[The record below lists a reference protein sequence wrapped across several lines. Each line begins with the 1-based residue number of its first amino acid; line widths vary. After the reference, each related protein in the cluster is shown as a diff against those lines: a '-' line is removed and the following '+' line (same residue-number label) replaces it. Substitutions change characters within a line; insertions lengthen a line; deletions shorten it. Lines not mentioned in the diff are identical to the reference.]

1 MAHPHET
8 RAKVRQLYIEGMA
21 LKPAALAAA
30 VSYETAQA
38 WKKAALNKGDN
49 WDTHRA
55 AYSVS
60 TGNIDDV
67 AKRFAV
73 KVIQQSMR
81 LCEEIDSS
89 DIEIDVKVKMHASM
103 ADAMAKTTKGIKR
116 FAPELTEA
124 SAAIGTFKI
133 IVDYLRKNDP
143 ELLKG
148 LSTHFDAIGNELRLV
163 YGSA

>member
-8 RAKVRQLYIEGMA
+8 RAKVRQLYIEGTA
-21 LKPAALAAA
+21 LKPAALAAG

-49 WDTHRA
+49 WDTQRA

-67 AKRFAV
+67 TKRFAV
-73 KVIQQSMR
+73 KVIQQSMS
-81 LCEEIDSS
+81 LCEEIDNS
-89 DIEIDVKVKMHASM
+89 DKDISEKVKLHASM

-124 SAAIGTFKI
+124 SAAIGTLKL

-143 ELLKG
+143 ELLKAF
-148 LSTHFDAIGNELRLV
+148 SVHFDNIGNELRLT
-163 YGSA
+163 YGT